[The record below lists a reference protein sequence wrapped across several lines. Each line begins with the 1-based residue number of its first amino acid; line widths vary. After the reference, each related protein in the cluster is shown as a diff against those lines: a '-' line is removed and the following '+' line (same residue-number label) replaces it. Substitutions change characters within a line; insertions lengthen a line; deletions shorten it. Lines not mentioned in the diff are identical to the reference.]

1 MNSEIFKINKYCSF
15 LSKLELKKIPKVTF
29 REKPELKRETQ

>member
-15 LSKLELKKIPKVTF
+15 LSKLELKKSQKVTF
-29 REKPELKRETQ
+29 REKPELKKETQ